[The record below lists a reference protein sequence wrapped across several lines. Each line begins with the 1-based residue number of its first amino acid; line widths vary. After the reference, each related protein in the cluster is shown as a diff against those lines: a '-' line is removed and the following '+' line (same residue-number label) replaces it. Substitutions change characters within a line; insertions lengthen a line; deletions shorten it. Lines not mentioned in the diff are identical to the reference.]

1 MAGTYKIMIADDFPI
16 LREDLAEVIR
26 GQSDMEVVGEA
37 STGKEIV
44 ALAVNRDYEMETMN
58 AGITATEMIRD
69 KNPQAKIIFLTAHEL
84 REIIITAMGAGALDY
99 IVKGC
104 SDEEILYHIRCALE
118 GHPVMQGQI
127 QQTVMQEYAR
137 LQKSEQSLLFFINN
151 ISRLTASER
160 EIIRLL
166 LEGRKVHEIA
176 GIRCVENSTIK
187 TQIKSLLG
195 KFGCSRT
202 KEIVQ
207 VIRELNIEHL
217 F

>member
-1 MAGTYKIMIADDFPI
+1 
-16 LREDLAEVIR
+16 
-26 GQSDMEVVGEA
+26 
-37 STGKEIV
+37 
-44 ALAVNRDYEMETMN
+44 
-58 AGITATEMIRD
+58 
-69 KNPQAKIIFLTAHEL
+69 
-84 REIIITAMGAGALDY
+84 
-99 IVKGC
+99 
-104 SDEEILYHIRCALE
+104 
-118 GHPVMQGQI
+118 MQGQI

>member
-1 MAGTYKIMIADDFPI
+1 
-16 LREDLAEVIR
+16 
-26 GQSDMEVVGEA
+26 
-37 STGKEIV
+37 
-44 ALAVNRDYEMETMN
+44 
-58 AGITATEMIRD
+58 
-69 KNPQAKIIFLTAHEL
+69 
-84 REIIITAMGAGALDY
+84 
-99 IVKGC
+99 
-104 SDEEILYHIRCALE
+104 
-118 GHPVMQGQI
+118 MQGQI

-195 KFGCSRT
+195 KFRCSRT

>member
-1 MAGTYKIMIADDFPI
+1 
-16 LREDLAEVIR
+16 
-26 GQSDMEVVGEA
+26 MEVVGEA

-44 ALAVNRDYEMETMN
+44 ALAESMDYDLILMDIEMETMN

-166 LEGRKVHEIA
+166 LDRRDPVRGEQYHQDTDQESA
-176 GIRCVENSTIK
+176 GKIWVQQDKGDRAGDPGIEYRTFILKCATH
-187 TQIKSLLG
+187 TQT
-195 KFGCSRT
+195 F
-202 KEIVQ
+202 E
-207 VIRELNIEHL
+207 
-217 F
+217 

>member
-1 MAGTYKIMIADDFPI
+1 MKYELTQ
-16 LREDLAEVIR
+16 DLV
-26 GQSDMEVVGEA
+26 
-37 STGKEIV
+37 TGN
-44 ALAVNRDYEMETMN
+44 ALIDSEHRQLFAAVNSLMD
-58 AGITATEMIRD
+58 ACSQG
-69 KNPQAKIIFLTAHEL
+69 
-84 REIIITAMGAGALDY
+84 
-99 IVKGC
+99 KG
-104 SDEEILYHIRCALE
+104 R
-118 GHPVMQGQI
+118 GQI

-176 GIRCVENSTIK
+176 GIRCVESSTIK

>member
-26 GQSDMEVVGEA
+26 EQPDMEVVGEA

-44 ALAVNRDYEMETMN
+44 ALAESMDYDLILMDIEMETMN

-137 LQKSEQSLLFFINN
+137 LQ
-151 ISRLTASER
+151 R